1 MFFVYSIVLVIEARS
16 PCASRW
22 DPTYGDRSQELV
34 LIGVNLEKDKMRK
47 ALEEALLTDKE
58 MGRNGKNIDQSR
70 ESRKSASVSEGAVIR
85 APFK

>member
-1 MFFVYSIVLVIEARS
+1 
-16 PCASRW
+16 
-22 DPTYGDRSQELV
+22 
-34 LIGVNLEKDKMRK
+34 MRK

-70 ESRKSASVSEGAVIR
+70 KRAQKSMKSESVMAFYIR